1 MANAPLITV
10 VIATYKGSRFL
21 EAQLNSVYGQSYKN
35 IEVIVCDDRSDDA
48 THEVLQNYASE
59 RGLKYHIN
67 QQKLG
72 VVQNFAK
79 GMALASGTYIALCDQ
94 DDVWLPEKLRLSL
107 AKMHELEANAL
118 AGTPALVYTDLQVV
132 NEDLNC
138 ICPSYWQYMQLNPN
152 YKQLNR
158 VLVENV
164 VTGCTALI
172 NRPLLELALPVPP
185 EALMHDAWL
194 MLVATC
200 FGQTGYINEPLVL
213 YRQHGSNVV
222 GAAQKNRAQ
231 KVINLYRK
239 LRQGKLG
246 LLKDEIAQAESFYKI
261 YFNQLSLEDRKILA
275 TFVSLKS
282 CNFMYRKWLIFK
294 NSFFGSTWAK
304 AANVLL
310 RA

>member
-1 MANAPLITV
+1 MANTPLITV
-10 VIATYKGSRFL
+10 VIATYNGARFL

-48 THEVLQNYASE
+48 THEVLQHYASVH
-59 RGLKYHIN
+59 GLKYYIN
-67 QQKLG
+67 QEKLG

-79 GMALASGTYIALCDQ
+79 GMKLASGMYLALCDQ
-94 DDVWLPEKLRLSL
+94 DDVWLPEKLQLSL
-107 AKMHELEANAL
+107 AKMNDLEANAP

-172 NRPLLELALPVPP
+172 NRPLLDQAQPMPP
-185 EALMHDAWL
+185 EALMHDVWL
-194 MLVATC
+194 TLVATC
-200 FGQTGYINEPLVL
+200 FGQTGYVNKPLVL
-213 YRQHGSNVV
+213 YRQHGRNVV
-222 GAAQKNRAQ
+222 GAARENRAQ
-231 KVINLYRK
+231 KLVKLYRK
-239 LRQGKLG
+239 MRQGKLR
-246 LLKDEIAQAESFYKI
+246 LLNDEIAQADSFYKK
-261 YFNQLSLEDRKILA
+261 YLNQLSLEDRKILEA
-275 TFVSLKS
+275 FISLKS
-282 CNFMYRKWLIFK
+282 RNFIYRKWLIFK
-294 NSFFGSTWAK
+294 YSFFGSTWTK
-304 AANVLL
+304 VANVLL